1 MSEEHGVGTRTLRGM
16 VWAYGS
22 YFTGRS
28 LVLVSTAIL
37 ARLIS
42 PKDFGLVALALTFM
56 AFLDMLQG
64 LGVGEA
70 LVIEDEEEV
79 EETAETVFLISVAV
93 GFVLMVLTAAIGPL
107 AADFFDQPRLVGIM
121 PVLGVNFLLLG
132 LGSTHYALAQ
142 KRIDFRSRTVA
153 EVCDVVAR
161 GGTGIVL
168 ALTGAGVWSLVIGY
182 LAGTL
187 ALTVALWLLVPWR
200 PRFRPQRAHVRRLLT
215 FGGALT
221 GVGFMAAILAQ
232 FDNIVIGKQL
242 GAEQLGFYSIA
253 TRLPYLLI
261 VNLAVVA
268 GQVLFPAFATLD
280 GEDMRRGFLT
290 SLRYAVMVALPLT
303 AVLGILAEP
312 LVIGLFGDQ
321 WEGSVVAAQV
331 LALWALM
338 SPIGIVCGTAFKSR
352 GRADLQLKLAIPQAI
367 VLIVGSLLLV
377 NEGIVALAWVQAGI
391 AISATIVS
399 IWIAQRLLGVTT
411 RRVLGAIAPPIAASA
426 GLAVALLIVS
436 ELVSSPWPTILV
448 GLGVGAVVYVGLL
461 ALVAR
466 DTLRHLHAVAF
477 PKPARSE
484 LELDLLEGAAERMG
498 TTPP

>member
-1 MSEEHGVGTRTLRGM
+1 M

-22 YFTGRS
+22 YFTGRTLT
-28 LVLVSTAIL
+28 LVATAIL

-42 PKDFGLVALALTFM
+42 PNEFGLVALALAFM

-70 LVIEDEEEV
+70 IVIEDEKEV
-79 EETAETVFLISVAV
+79 EETAETVFAISVAV
-93 GFVLMVLTAAIGPL
+93 GFVLMLATAALGPV
-107 AADFFDQPRLVGIM
+107 AAEFFDQPRLTAIM
-121 PVLGVNFLLLG
+121 PVLGVNFLLLA

-142 KRIDFRSRTVA
+142 KRIDFRSRTIA
-153 EVCDVVAR
+153 EMCDVVAR

-168 ALTGAGVWSLVIGY
+168 ALAGAGVWSLVIGY
-182 LAGTL
+182 VAGTA
-187 ALTVALWLLVPWR
+187 ALTIALWWLVPWR
-200 PRFRPQRAHVRRLLT
+200 PRLRPQRAHVRRLLT

-221 GVGFMAAILAQ
+221 GVGFMGAILTQ

-242 GAEQLGFYSIA
+242 GAEQLGFYTIA

-268 GQVLFPAFATLD
+268 GQVLYPAFATLQ

-312 LVIGLFGDQ
+312 FVIGLFGDQ
-321 WEGSVVAAQV
+321 WHGAVVAAQV
-331 LALWALM
+331 LTLWALM
-338 SPIGIVCGTAFKSR
+338 SPIGIVCGTAYKSR
-352 GRADLQLKLAIPQAI
+352 GRPDIQLKLAVPQAI
-367 VLIVGSLLLV
+367 VLIVLSLLLV
-377 NEGIVALAWVQAGI
+377 DEGIVALAWVQAGI

-399 IWIAQRLLGVTT
+399 IGVAQRLLGVST
-411 RRVLGAIAPPIAASA
+411 RRVVAAVAPPVAATA
-426 GLAVALLIVS
+426 GMALALLGVN
-436 ELVSSPWPTILV
+436 ELVSDPWPAIVAGLV
-448 GLGVGAVVYVGLL
+448 VGGVVYLGLL

-466 DTLRHLHAVAF
+466 DTLRHLRAVAF

-484 LELDLLEGAAERMG
+484 LELDMLEGAAERVG

>member
-1 MSEEHGVGTRTLRGM
+1 M

-22 YFTGRS
+22 YFTGRA

-200 PRFRPQRAHVRRLLT
+200 PRFRPQRAHVRRLLS